1 MVRITVHREALPHV
15 IVTSLAARTP
25 VQCFSWNVE
34 DCRGVV
40 TLQVRTPQDSTRAWF
55 VSESRLAIASRGA
68 TFSGRHVRC
77 LIETIGLA
85 DQQATR
91 TVGGRWSQKQPRQ
104 FLWYLFLISESNLLP
119 LSTT

>member
-55 VSESRLAIASRGA
+55 VSESRDSRSRPVVQHFLVVMFAASLKPL
-68 TFSGRHVRC
+68 VL
-77 LIETIGLA
+77 LINKRREPFVVAGHRSSHANSCGTY
-85 DQQATR
+85 
-91 TVGGRWSQKQPRQ
+91 S
-104 FLWYLFLISESNLLP
+104 
-119 LSTT
+119 